1 MQLSSSQLLQ
11 KKVRDVSLRPEGPS
25 LLADDFSLQ
34 CPQVTHCVHVKVL
47 DQLGD
52 VLPLHAATFRMEVE
66 RFITEETWLSRS
78 ILRRCSPGSHYVRP
92 CQALREFPIPVGD

>member
-78 ILRRCSPGSHYVRP
+78 ILQEMLARLTLRPAVPGFARVPDIRW
-92 CQALREFPIPVGD
+92 